1 MSRAILAAIMSR
13 SSTFARWIRPAVALV
28 AAAGL
33 YNAWTQQAPADP
45 PLTVEKIADDLHV
58 IVGAGGNVGVYTTDE
73 GVIIVDD
80 KFERNVDGI
89 LEKVKS
95 ISPKPI
101 RYVLN
106 THLHGDHTG
115 GNAKI
120 AAMTGATVFGHANA
134 RAYMVEKKMPGLQN
148 VTFNDK
154 AAVHLGGK
162 TVEAYYFGRSHTNG
176 DVVYYFPA
184 HKTIH
189 TGDMFAVGGPFID
202 YTSGGN
208 GRDFPK
214 TVAGALTLDAETVI
228 PGHGGP
234 VLKKA
239 DLATFKNELESAQA
253 QMSKLIKEG
262 KSKDQAKAL
271 LNTASFKMC
280 CKTGLWERTI
290 PALWDELSK

>member
-1 MSRAILAAIMSR
+1 MQATLRIRIAATM
-13 SSTFARWIRPAVALV
+13 L

-33 YNAWTQQAPADP
+33 YTAWTQQPPADP

-58 IVGAGGNVGVYTTDE
+58 IVGAGGNVGVLTTDE
-73 GVIIVDD
+73 GMIIIDD

-120 AAMTGATVFGHANA
+120 ASITGATVFGHANA

-148 VTFNDK
+148 ITFNDRG
-154 AAVHLGGK
+154 AVHLGGK
-162 TVEAYYFGRSHTNG
+162 TIEAYYFGRSHTNG

-184 HKTIH
+184 HKVVH
-189 TGDMFAVGGPFID
+189 MGDMFAVGGPFID
-202 YTSGGN
+202 YSSGGH

-214 TVAGALTLDAETVI
+214 TVAKALELDIQTVI

-234 VLKKA
+234 ILKKA
-239 DLATFKNELESAQA
+239 DLAAFGSELSNAQA

-262 KSKDQAKAL
+262 KTKGQAKAL
-271 LNTASFKMC
+271 MNTSDFKMC
-280 CKTGLWERTI
+280 CKTGLWDRTI
-290 PALWDELSK
+290 PALWDELAK